1 MIAQLLTSLIE
12 TGRDVQFLRRLKP
25 ANCLTL
31 TVCLLS
37 GLAFANP
44 TEVDL
49 WRDMGLSASLLGGGT
64 AHVSDSSASDR
75 NPAGIVRGRVYAASG
90 ELGWTGQKSRQTEF
104 AVCDPTRLY
113 SELVACLKVRQTQ
126 KITGAADRRY
136 TLALAD
142 VFGGGLILG
151 LAGDYVEFAQ
161 ERKSIAISA
170 PAKSGFRLRGGIIYP
185 LQDGISLG
193 LRSDGIFDA
202 TNTPRNHAA
211 GVSAQIGRHF
221 LLNGDLFFD
230 ADALREALIGVSVL
244 PRDFLDFAVSY
255 GYAPKDGDHRIGGGL
270 VVRSQQARLSY
281 TVARSSA
288 ASKQLFHTVGI
299 GIFFVGEAGPG

>member
-1 MIAQLLTSLIE
+1 MIIRLLEKLIAE
-12 TGRDVQFLRRLKP
+12 GRSAMRFACFNLRRGAPL
-25 ANCLTL
+25 ALCF
-31 TVCLLS
+31 LS
-37 GLAFANP
+37 GVAAANP
-44 TEVDL
+44 TTVDL

-75 NPAGIVRGRVYAASG
+75 NPAGIVRGQVYAATG

-104 AVCDPTRLY
+104 AVCDPTRAY
-113 SELVACLKVRQTQ
+113 SELIACVKVRQTQ
-126 KITGAADRRY
+126 KITGATDRRY

-142 VFGGGLILG
+142 VFTGGLILG

-161 ERKSIAISA
+161 ERKPFAISA
-170 PAKSGFRLRGGIIYP
+170 PAKSGFRLRGGFIYA
-185 LQDGISLG
+185 LQEGISLG
-193 LRSDGIFDA
+193 LRSDGLFDA

-221 LLNGDLFFD
+221 LINGDLFFD
-230 ADALREALIGVSVL
+230 ADAMREALVGVSVL

-255 GYAPKDGDHRIGGGL
+255 GYAPKDGYHRIGGGL

-281 TVARSSA
+281 TVVRSSVA
-288 ASKQLFHTVGI
+288 PTQLFHTFGI
-299 GIFFVGEAGPG
+299 GIFIAGEAGPG